1 MTRLYNHVS
10 VLSGEYLPVTVYM
23 LLLGLKAVLIEKD
36 ALSGTDLNQVVCMF
50 QMPLPKFWCRCSS
63 VKCTASF
70 LCPSLSVCPMVAIHS
85 LHL

>member
-50 QMPLPKFWCRCSS
+50 QMPLPKF
-63 VKCTASF
+63 
-70 LCPSLSVCPMVAIHS
+70 
-85 LHL
+85 